1 MMSAARH
8 ILPRIS
14 ALTARAVPF
23 PPEIVAARFV
33 HDAPL
38 MGAIA
43 LALDAAQDVPRR

>member
-1 MMSAARH
+1 MMSAAPH

-14 ALTARAVPF
+14 ALAARAVPF

-38 MGAIA
+38 LGAIA
-43 LALDAAQDVPRR
+43 LALDAAGSG

>member
-14 ALTARAVPF
+14 AVAARAVPF
-23 PPEIVAARFV
+23 PPEIQAAHFI

-38 MGAIA
+38 LGAIA
-43 LALDAAQDVPRR
+43 LALDAAGRG